1 MALLAV
7 LAACGGTDPADEIAE
22 RRAMFEAVLRDV
34 RAEMPG
40 AEIVPRGGPEDAA
53 WVESLRERGLV
64 GPPRDAA
71 ASGWRVEIGWIE
83 TGQTPAGEVVVRTSQ
98 TVRHPGGRADHRIA
112 YLLESGAGDRWRVR
126 DARVE
131 YVADYAT
138 EPEPRADSAP

>member
-1 MALLAV
+1 MALLAA

-22 RRAMFEAVLRDV
+22 RRAMFEAVLRDL

-40 AEIVPRGGPEDAA
+40 AEIVPRAGAEDAA

-64 GPPRDAA
+64 GAPRDPGE
-71 ASGWRVEIGWIE
+71 SGWRVEIGWIE
-83 TGQTPAGEVVVRTSQ
+83 TGQTPDGEVVVRTSQ

-112 YLLESGAGDRWRVR
+112 YLLEPGTRERWRVR

-131 YVADYAT
+131 YVADYG
-138 EPEPRADSAP
+138 PAPVPGGPDR